1 MTARESVLR
10 ELAGWIESQM
20 DIARDV
26 LKEQNRMCYY
36 NTQST
41 GGHKL
46 GEYRATSDKA
56 MVKIAYDEMARAD
69 TRGMLKAFSS
79 MLDEIEGMM

>member
-1 MTARESVLR
+1 MTRAKTLT
-10 ELAGWIESQM
+10 ELAGWVQSQM

-36 NTQST
+36 NTRST

-46 GEYRATSDKA
+46 GEYKATSDKA
-56 MVKIAYDEMARAD
+56 MVKIVYDEMARAD